1 MRDDTDWEGFLGFR
15 YFMNREFQF
24 RGEYRHSER
33 ISSEEGS
40 SFDNNAVTL
49 RVMGQ
54 I

>member
-1 MRDDTDWEGFLGFR
+1 
-15 YFMNREFQF
+15 MNREFQF